1 MKHPRWPATSPMT
14 AVQTPIMAMEIT
26 KHGYPAPNPKQV
38 WIEKF
43 GKMQK
48 ILLFYL
54 LVFDLLIFSWNNKK
68 MISACL
74 DYEFYFMQK

>member
-38 WIEKF
+38 WKEKF

-48 ILLFYL
+48 ILHLLFIG
-54 LVFDLLIFSWNNKK
+54 V
-68 MISACL
+68 
-74 DYEFYFMQK
+74 

>member
-26 KHGYPAPNPKQV
+26 KHGYPAPNPIQV
-38 WIEKF
+38 WKEKF

-48 ILLFYL
+48 ILHFLFIGL
-54 LVFDLLIFSWNNKK
+54 
-68 MISACL
+68 
-74 DYEFYFMQK
+74 